1 MSLTTLTR
9 KRKIAAA
16 IILHCCLEEEEEQ
29 ELKLRTRT
37 TWVQELYLER
47 EESGFF
53 RSFQSIFRSNSPDRL
68 KDFVRMN
75 PDDFDFIL
83 ERVRPLIEKADTRL
97 RRAISA
103 AERLAVTLRYLATGD
118 SMQSLSFLFKIS
130 VPSISMMVHEGCDAI
145 YKTLKDD
152 FLKETALPSS
162 APAVLQTVRKPRSR
176 PDAINIEPKEKMTY
190 SEILNLVNRIQDDKL
205 KSVGESVHRVKCT
218 AKGALLLELNETNPK
233 STQQLRDNIGS
244 VLERKVHAHDWRLSS
259 LQKAAK
265 DQAMKKATKRAG
277 QPMQAL
283 DLNHPAFAGQL
294 QRASG
299 SKPTLAFGQ
308 SPQILQ
314 NIQRLSE
321 DMSSFF
327 NKMYKPNDYI
337 NGI

>member
-1 MSLTTLTR
+1 MYSLGYRRQNCRDETARHRLKQVRPCCPAGIAVNGPHTSAWPGVSASPSLGSSLSALIGHKMSLKTSTR

-53 RSFQSIFRSNSPDRL
+53 RSFQSIFRSNSADRF
-68 KDFVRMN
+68 KDFARIN

-83 ERVRPLIEKADTRL
+83 ERVRPLIEKADTKL

-152 FLKETALPSS
+152 FLKFT
-162 APAVLQTVRKPRSR
+162 
-176 PDAINIEPKEKMTY
+176 
-190 SEILNLVNRIQDDKL
+190 
-205 KSVGESVHRVKCT
+205 G
-218 AKGALLLELNETNPK
+218 
-233 STQQLRDNIGS
+233 
-244 VLERKVHAHDWRLSS
+244 
-259 LQKAAK
+259 
-265 DQAMKKATKRAG
+265 
-277 QPMQAL
+277 
-283 DLNHPAFAGQL
+283 
-294 QRASG
+294 
-299 SKPTLAFGQ
+299 
-308 SPQILQ
+308 
-314 NIQRLSE
+314 
-321 DMSSFF
+321 
-327 NKMYKPNDYI
+327 
-337 NGI
+337 